1 MRMGLYTLGALS
13 FILII
18 GAFVYT
24 LELGT
29 YRLEV
34 LNIALP
40 ITIWV
45 VLPLVFLYLLTI
57 GHMFFYG
64 VRNYFKIKKWEKD
77 TDHLEDALYWSL
89 VNEPKAQ
96 KYAMGPLKD
105 TAILLSKA
113 SLDVSDNI
121 ETLRPRLAK
130 VVNLLQKIKK
140 GEYVDLKEEKLAKV
154 FKEGN
159 PILKQN
165 RLNRLSADDKFVEEV
180 MKSTSSYSKD
190 VQNQALKIFAKK
202 EDFVKARKYIKMF
215 DVQNFLVLLK
225 RVNSDNE
232 LGLTQEILTD
242 FVQELKLSCADFIS
256 VAKVT
261 KKYFKPDENLGLF
274 LAYQKENPK
283 AQNAYLYLLFEYE
296 LTEQVGA
303 YLEEHEE
310 DDFTKFRAFY
320 QLKSE
325 NSGYNFSDIIDVDT
339 VCNETK
345 YI

>member
-1 MRMGLYTLGALS
+1 
-13 FILII
+13 
-18 GAFVYT
+18 
-24 LELGT
+24 
-29 YRLEV
+29 
-34 LNIALP
+34 
-40 ITIWV
+40 
-45 VLPLVFLYLLTI
+45 
-57 GHMFFYG
+57 MFFYG

-89 VNEPKAQ
+89 VNEPKVQ